1 MNETVYLISL
11 LRFLKCSPL
20 SDTTTSQFTRCT
32 FMLEKQQMFN
42 SFLHI
47 NFIHQFGIIVLH
59 KDTI

>member
-32 FMLEKQQMFN
+32 FMLEKQ
-42 SFLHI
+42 
-47 NFIHQFGIIVLH
+47 
-59 KDTI
+59 